1 MSFTRT
7 SAVWIALLL
16 LFAMQGCTEDTQVT
30 MYQQGKYKGKRD
42 ELPWNNAPPSYG
54 TAQWDKGDKASWEK
68 QLGKRVMAQNE
79 TVRIEHP

>member
-1 MSFTRT
+1 
-7 SAVWIALLL
+7 
-16 LFAMQGCTEDTQVT
+16 